1 MQQRKGKDMAAPE
14 NNPDIL
20 RNFSQFLTNHEG
32 GALVDD
38 LTKGLRSAIADLT
51 TRGSGKAEI
60 SVKFVIRADN
70 GLIEVEADHSV
81 KLPKKKR
88 GRGIY
93 WPTPENNLARR
104 DPSQM
109 DFGFKDVSSNIG
121 TTTIKTA

>member
-1 MQQRKGKDMAAPE
+1 MAAPE
-14 NNPDIL
+14 SNPDIL
-20 RNFSQFLTNHEG
+20 RNFSQFLANHEG

-38 LTKGLRSAIADLT
+38 LSKGLRSAIADLT
-51 TRGSGKAEI
+51 SRGGGKAEI
-60 SVKFVIRADN
+60 SVKLVIRADN

-109 DFGFKDVSSNIG
+109 DFGFKDVSSNVG
-121 TTTIKTA
+121 TVGIKTA